1 MSKRISLRS
10 LHRSSGF
17 IDRLLSFTL
26 PDEYLNCNPVTS
38 SIPGFDS
45 RAIAT
50 FEDLILPKLFQS
62 HNPTINIFDVPLETP
77 SKANY
82 EFCSG
87 LRIVNEMECCD
98 EAFGGVRLGS

>member
-1 MSKRISLRS
+1 MRS

-17 IDRLLSFTL
+17 GDRLLSFTL
-26 PDEYLNCNPVTS
+26 PDEYLSCGYLIS
-38 SIPGFDS
+38 SISGLDS
-45 RAIAT
+45 GAIDT
-50 FEDLILPKLFQS
+50 FEALILPKLFQS
-62 HNPTINIFDVPLETP
+62 HNPTINISDVPLETSP
-77 SKANY
+77 KANY